1 MATIMAEAQLQC
13 QGNFVTLFSTNFPHI
28 FENIFFSLDY
38 DSYKNCMKVN
48 SEWADV
54 LTSERYK
61 TKAKVVFREEIF
73 LEEETRK
80 LLNAA
85 RTNDTDEAERILAN
99 GLIDVDCTND
109 EHRRFTP
116 LVEAV
121 IKGHKEMA
129 RFLVSQG
136 ADSGRLKEESG
147 MGHVWLQFVVFE
159 GRTLPEVLRTT
170 RCR

>member
-1 MATIMAEAQLQC
+1 M
-13 QGNFVTLFSTNFPHI
+13 
-28 FENIFFSLDY
+28 ENIFFSLDY
-38 DSYKNCMKVN
+38 ESYKNCMEVN
-48 SEWADV
+48 SEWADL
-54 LTSERYK
+54 LTSERFK

-73 LEEETRK
+73 LEEEKRN

-99 GLIDVDCTND
+99 GLVDVDCTND
-109 EHRRFTP
+109 EYQRFTP

-136 ADSGRLKEESG
+136 ADSRRLKEESAVG
-147 MGHVWLQFVVFE
+147 DVWLH
-159 GRTLPEVLRTT
+159 
-170 RCR
+170 

>member
-1 MATIMAEAQLQC
+1 MAEAQLQC

-99 GLIDVDCTND
+99 GLIDVDCTNN

-136 ADSGRLKEESG
+136 ADSRRLEEESG
-147 MGHVWLQFVVFE
+147 IGQVWLQFVVFE
-159 GRTLPEVLRTT
+159 GRTPPEVLRPRRTT
-170 RCR
+170 TTG

>member
-1 MATIMAEAQLQC
+1 MAEARPQC

-38 DSYKNCMKVN
+38 NSYKNCLKVN

-159 GRTLPEVLRTT
+159 GRPLPEVLRPRRTT
-170 RCR
+170 TTG